1 MQKGCFKMTKKIAII
16 GAGVVGA
23 SAAYELS
30 KDPSVELTIYD
41 EGTGQGTYAAAGII
55 SPWLSRRRNK
65 KWYRMVKE
73 GAAFYP
79 GFLSDVMDG
88 AEVSPS
94 VYRKVGTL
102 LFKKKPEYLC
112 EMLEIGE
119 KRRLEAPEIGELKIL
134 SPKEIQD
141 KIPVYE
147 GNDSAL
153 WASGGARV
161 DGGRLVDLLLNA
173 AAANGAILIRKRAEL
188 LQTEG
193 RYAVRT
199 DESAQSDKLFDAVV
213 LSSAAWLPLL
223 LEPLDYEVDIRPQK
237 GQLAVLELT
246 DFETDSWPVVMPQG
260 EADIIPF
267 EQGKV
272 VVGATH
278 ENNKGFDLS
287 IEEAEVR
294 KLIDEAAGFFS
305 QQLHQAKVS
314 DYRSGT
320 RAYTSDYAPFF
331 GEVPDLPQVY
341 AASGLGSTGL
351 TAGPLVGKCLAQLVQ
366 GLPPELPVEDYPIGQ
381 YVKKRD
387 R

>member
-1 MQKGCFKMTKKIAII
+1 MTKHVAII

-23 SAAYELS
+23 SAAFELS
-30 KDPSVELTIYD
+30 KDPSIKLTIYD

-79 GFLSDVMDG
+79 GFLCDVMGGD
-88 AEVSPS
+88 AVSPF
-94 VYRKVGTL
+94 VYRNVGTL
-102 LFKKKPEYLC
+102 LIKKKPEYLR
-112 EMLEIGE
+112 EMLAIGE
-119 KRRLEAPEIGELKIL
+119 KRRLDAPEIGDLKIL
-134 SPKEIQD
+134 SSEEIRN

-147 GNDSAL
+147 GSDSAL

-161 DGGRLVDLLLNA
+161 DGGKLVDLLLHTA
-173 AAANGAILIRKRAEL
+173 VENGATLIRKRAEL
-188 LQTEG
+188 AQTG
-193 RYAVRT
+193 DKYTIRA
-199 DESAQSDKLFDAVV
+199 DESDQLFDSVV
-213 LSSAAWLPLL
+213 LSSAAWLPML
-223 LEPLDYEVDIRPQK
+223 LEPLNYEVDIRPQK

-246 DFETDSWPVVMPQG
+246 DFETGSWPVVMPQG

-267 EQGKV
+267 EQGRV
-272 VVGATH
+272 VIGATH
-278 ENNKGFDLS
+278 ENDQGFDLS
-287 IEEAEVR
+287 IDESKVR
-294 KLIDEAAGFFS
+294 TLIDETAGSFS
-305 QQLHQAKVS
+305 QQLSQAKVS
-314 DYRSGT
+314 NYRSGT

-331 GEVPDLPQVY
+331 GEVPGLPHAY

-366 GLPPELPVEDYPIGQ
+366 GIPPELPVEDYPIGQ